1 MSPEAAAISRVQKA
15 IAEIRKGRIVV
26 VTDDEGRENEGDLV
40 MAADKVTPSAITFM
54 AREGRGLICLSLTE
68 DQVRQLNLPL
78 MATDNTSPF
87 QTAFTVSI
95 EAAQGVTS
103 GISAADRA
111 HTIKTAIR
119 PDVKPADLSRP
130 GHVFPLRARNG
141 GVLVRPGHTEVSV
154 DLSRLA
160 GLTPAGVICE
170 VMNDDGTMARRPD
183 LERFAKKHGL
193 LLLSVAD
200 VIAYRLSNERL
211 VRRIGETSVTRE
223 PWGDFRAYAY
233 STDVDPTVHLALV
246 KGDVSGKRP
255 IITRIHRT
263 TLLGDVMDACTGES
277 SLQQAFRRISVEG
290 RGVIVVLQKHVSGLD
305 ALAVKPASN
314 EQQVPGKAG
323 HTRLQ
328 EFGVGAQI
336 LQDLGVQRL
345 RLLTN
350 TANTIVGVERYGL
363 EVVEQLPLAVPAPAP
378 RRKPGSSTRRSSVG

>member
-1 MSPEAAAISRVQKA
+1 MGTDAAAIARAQKA
-15 IAEIRKGRIVV
+15 ISEIRKGRMVV

-40 MAADKVTPSAITFM
+40 MAADKVSATAITFM
-54 AREGRGLICLSLTE
+54 AREGRGLVCLSLTE
-68 DQVRQLNLPL
+68 ERVRQLNLPL

-87 QTAFTVSI
+87 LTAFTVSI

-103 GISAADRA
+103 GISAADRT

-119 PDVKPADLSRP
+119 ADARPADLSRP
-130 GHVFPLRARNG
+130 GHVFPLRARSG

-154 DLSRLA
+154 DLARLA

-183 LERFAKKHGL
+183 LERFARKHGL
-193 LLLSVAD
+193 HLLSVAD
-200 VIAYRLSNERL
+200 VITYRLAHERL
-211 VRRIGETSVTRE
+211 VRRVGETAVTRE
-223 PWGDFRAYAY
+223 PWGEFRAYAY
-233 STDVDPTVHLALV
+233 STDVDATVHLALV
-246 KGDVSGKRP
+246 KGDVAGKAP

-290 RGVIVVLQKHVSGLD
+290 RGVIVVLQKHVSAVD
-305 ALAVKPASN
+305 ALHVRPVSN
-314 EQQVPGKAG
+314 EQQVPGRAG

-336 LQDLGVQRL
+336 LQDLGVRRL

-363 EVVEQLPLAVPAPAP
+363 EVVEQLPLTNGAGPA
-378 RRKPGSSTRRSSVG
+378 RRKAGGSPRRSSVG

>member
-1 MSPEAAAISRVQKA
+1 MSTEASAIAKVQKA
-15 IAEIRKGRIVV
+15 IAEIRKGRMVV

-40 MAADKVTPSAITFM
+40 MAAEKVSPGAITFM
-54 AREGRGLICLSLTE
+54 AREGRGLICLSLNE

-111 HTIKTAIR
+111 HTIRTAIR
-119 PDVKPADLSRP
+119 ADAKPADLSRP

-154 DLSRLA
+154 DLARLA

-183 LERFAKKHGL
+183 LERFARRHGL
-193 LLLSVAD
+193 HLLSVAD
-200 VIAYRLSNERL
+200 VVAYRLAHERL
-211 VRRIGETSVTRE
+211 VRRIGETVVTRE
-223 PWGDFRAYAY
+223 PWGEFRAYAY
-233 STDVDPTVHLALV
+233 ATDVDTTAHLALV
-246 KGDVSGKRP
+246 KGDLGGKRP
-255 IITRIHRT
+255 VITRIHRT

-305 ALAVKPASN
+305 ALALKPPSN
-314 EQQVPGKAG
+314 EQQIPGRSG
-323 HTRLQ
+323 QTRLQ

-336 LQDLGVQRL
+336 LQDLGVKRL

-363 EVVEQLPLAVPAPAP
+363 QVVEQLPLGAHVM
-378 RRKPGSSTRRSSVG
+378 RKKPGSSARRSSVG

>member
-1 MSPEAAAISRVQKA
+1 MSTQAAAISRVQKA
-15 IAEIRKGRIVV
+15 IGEIRKGRIVV

-40 MAADKVTPSAITFM
+40 MAADKVTASAITFM

-68 DQVRQLNLPL
+68 DQVQKLNLPL

-119 PDVKPADLSRP
+119 ADAKPADLSRP

-183 LERFAKKHGL
+183 LERFARRHGL

-200 VIAYRLSNERL
+200 VITYRLARERL
-211 VRRIGETSVTRE
+211 VRRIGATVVTRE
-223 PWGDFRAYAY
+223 PWGEFQAFAY

-255 IITRIHRT
+255 VITRIHRT

-277 SLQQAFRRISVEG
+277 SLQHAFRRIAVEG

-305 ALAVKPASN
+305 ALALKPASN
-314 EQQVPGKAG
+314 EQQVPGRTG
-323 HTRLQ
+323 QTRLQ
-328 EFGVGAQI
+328 EFGLGAQV
-336 LQDLGVQRL
+336 LQDLGVKRL

-350 TANTIVGVERYGL
+350 TPNTIVGVERYGL
-363 EVVEQLPLAVPAPAP
+363 EVVEQLPLGAAPVPSP
-378 RRKPGSSTRRSSVG
+378 RKGRSPSLRSPVG

>member
-1 MSPEAAAISRVQKA
+1 MSHDAAAIARVQKA
-15 IAEIRKGRIVV
+15 ISEIRKGRMVV

-40 MAADKVTPSAITFM
+40 MAADKVTPAAITFM

-68 DQVRQLNLPL
+68 EQVRQLNLPL

-111 HTIKTAIR
+111 LTIKTAIR
-119 PDVKPADLSRP
+119 PDARPAELSRP

-160 GLTPAGVICE
+160 GLMPAGVICE
-170 VMNDDGTMARRPD
+170 VMNDDGTMARRHD
-183 LERFAKKHGL
+183 LERFAKRHGL

-200 VIAYRLSNERL
+200 VITYRLAHERL
-211 VRRIGETSVTRE
+211 VRRIGESTVLRE
-223 PWGDFRAYAY
+223 PWGEFKAYAY

-246 KGDVSGKRP
+246 KGDVAGKRP
-255 IITRIHRT
+255 VVTRIHRT
-263 TLLGDVMDACTGES
+263 TLLGDVIDACTGES

-305 ALAVKPASN
+305 ALAQKPASN

-336 LQDLGVQRL
+336 LQDLGVRRL

-350 TANTIVGVERYGL
+350 TPNTIVGVERYGL
-363 EVVEQLPLAVPAPAP
+363 EVVEQLPLSTGEVVK
-378 RRKPGSSTRRSSVG
+378 RKAGSSTRRSSVG